1 MEGEGEEAEAPS
13 LEPTPAASPVSS
25 TYAEPAQV
33 TSPAQ
38 ARRPP
43 RCPACGAL
51 ALTADEMAIVR
62 KPGRRSKRDPADPR
76 NRPENLLTVD
86 FLNQHIA
93 VQHMSLRDIGA
104 YHGYTISTLSRRAK
118 QDGIHVG
125 HRARAHA
132 AEEAAA
138 ARQAS
143 AAEHGG
149 TQGAEAGDMLLKAGG
164 GASGKKKRKRAAG
177 RAKGRPWQQ
186 QGGVREEDEDEDEE
200 DEEYEAEARVVAAAK
215 QARRTAPV
223 PAVSLFDALPIR
235 LPPPQQQQ
243 QGKEE
248 AQQQAE
254 AKPVLTTSVPV
265 PHPPGLLPG
274 MPGPLGFMPFVQS
287 LAPFIAWRQQQ
298 VQQQQQQ
305 QQPEKQPK
313 QEQEQEQQQAA
324 VQGQQQQQQEQTAEQ
339 VQAAMWRHLGLR
351 SRTKAPPASSGR
363 GGREQQQEALAPGAG
378 KRKQAARR
386 TRRESRRQ
394 QRRAADSEDEDS
406 DLAIEGLVSLARAP
420 ASQDP
425 EHGEHSADDDGEEAA
440 QVEAQPEMAAPASPS
455 DGAARQPAAPVKGE
469 AAGQQVAALHES
481 GVRAAAGM
489 EAAIGT
495 EAPAADDEQRMAQAG
510 IGAAAERQ
518 QEEAGGQL
526 PAPPKQRPEQASPA
540 VQGVGGAAAH
550 LRVRASRDP
559 RLQHARE
566 AQDGAAAAPA
576 PVAAVHGQQ
585 QPLLVPGLQA
595 VLRHG
600 ADLSVAALEL
610 GAAVPEQ
617 QKWKEQ
623 ALKAQARSELLWM
636 PTTAPQELEQ
646 QQQQQQQQQP
656 VQQPPLI
663 QRQQQ
668 LLAGSTAPMDA
679 ASDMSGSSGK
689 RSTDAASG
697 AGGTP
702 RRGSGAVLPLSSG
715 PTPRNTVAQQQ
726 PAPVSAPAA
735 VAAGGP
741 HAAVGGA
748 KPAEVLVSPVLPPL
762 AGSSVA
768 AQAAQHLL
776 VQAVNAF
783 QAADISVPKSMLRP
797 LRWLTLAGKGGPLL
811 KEVVSHWDSYAPSK
825 QIVLFSTA
833 VAVASQGAW
842 DSLEDSLELE
852 MQE

>member
-1 MEGEGEEAEAPS
+1 
-13 LEPTPAASPVSS
+13 
-25 TYAEPAQV
+25 
-33 TSPAQ
+33 
-38 ARRPP
+38 
-43 RCPACGAL
+43 
-51 ALTADEMAIVR
+51 
-62 KPGRRSKRDPADPR
+62 
-76 NRPENLLTVD
+76 
-86 FLNQHIA
+86 
-93 VQHMSLRDIGA
+93 VQ
-104 YHGYTISTLSRRAK
+104 
-118 QDGIHVG
+118 
-125 HRARAHA
+125 
-132 AEEAAA
+132 
-138 ARQAS
+138 
-143 AAEHGG
+143 
-149 TQGAEAGDMLLKAGG
+149 LKAGG

-235 LPPPQQQQ
+235 LPPQQQQ

-305 QQPEKQPK
+305 QQQLPEKQPK

-324 VQGQQQQQQEQTAEQ
+324 VQGQQQHQQQEQTAEQ

-425 EHGEHSADDDGEEAA
+425 EHGEHSGDDDGEEAA
-440 QVEAQPEMAAPASPS
+440 QVEAQPEVAAPASPS
-455 DGAARQPAAPVKGE
+455 DGAARQAAAPVKGE
-469 AAGQQVAALHES
+469 AAGQQVVALHES

-495 EAPAADDEQRMAQAG
+495 EAPAADAEQRMAQAG
-510 IGAAAERQ
+510 IGAAVGRQ

-526 PAPPKQRPEQASPA
+526 AAPLKQTPEQASPA

-566 AQDGAAAAPA
+566 AHDGAGAAPA
-576 PVAAVHGQQ
+576 PVAAMHGQQ

-811 KEVVSHWDSYAPSK
+811 KVSWAGGNGHFRDVCACCHAMPDP
-825 QIVLFSTA
+825 QC
-833 VAVASQGAW
+833 
-842 DSLEDSLELE
+842 SLQFIISSF
-852 MQE
+852 